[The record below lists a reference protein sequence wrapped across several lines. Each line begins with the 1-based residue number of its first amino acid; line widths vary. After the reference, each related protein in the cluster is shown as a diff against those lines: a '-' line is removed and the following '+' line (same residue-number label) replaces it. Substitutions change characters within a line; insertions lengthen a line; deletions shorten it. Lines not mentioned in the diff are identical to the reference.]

1 MQHLFNSRSRRLCK
15 SQPRSI
21 CPPPLPGAL
30 PHLPTFLL
38 LLHLATLLIICC
50 PSMSSLTFAHEIGDG
65 FAIYPGRTLSKHL
78 LVIQAK
84 PINSRLVLGGVLE
97 SILLRVGGEWEFN
110 LGLTPVVA
118 RHDDDGK
125 KDRR

>member
-1 MQHLFNSRSRRLCK
+1 MTLQESTL
-15 SQPRSI
+15 QY
-21 CPPPLPGAL
+21 PPAPLPGVL
-30 PHLPTFLL
+30 PHLPMFLL
-38 LLHLATLLIICC
+38 LLCLMTLLIICR
-50 PSMSSLTFAHEIGDG
+50 PSMSGLTLTCKIGNG
-65 FAIYPGRTLSKHL
+65 FTINPGRTLSKHP

-84 PINSRLVLGGVLE
+84 PVDSHLILGGVLK
-97 SILLRVGGEWEFN
+97 SILLRVGGEWKFN